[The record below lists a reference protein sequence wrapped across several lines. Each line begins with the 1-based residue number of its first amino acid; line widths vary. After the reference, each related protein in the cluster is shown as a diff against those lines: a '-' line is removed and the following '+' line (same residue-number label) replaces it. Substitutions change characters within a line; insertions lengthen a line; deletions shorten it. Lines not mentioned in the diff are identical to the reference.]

1 MNSCLKYLLNIKRI
15 KTILKLFYLKK
26 NSLKYLNRKNK
37 SVNQKKEKIGFEIPN
52 EFKNAFQVQNLQGQ
66 KASVYFQNQAIFQV
80 LF

>member
-1 MNSCLKYLLNIKRI
+1 MNSCLKYLLNVKRI
-15 KTILKLFYLKK
+15 KTILKLFYL
-26 NSLKYLNRKNK
+26 NK
-37 SVNQKKEKIGFEIPN
+37 SVNQKKKKIGFEIPN